1 MWKGK
6 FLRVSALDK
15 EAQTTTD
22 FWKKKNLSEEDV
34 TWLVVQSRL
43 VSLEIICT
51 QKTKKKDI
59 RGSTYIYMNAYHTYV
74 FNIYHH
80 KASISLRQTWKGSRE
95 DNWKELRMGE
105 SGEKWCNYIS
115 IQTLKVKKRK
125 VASVNKDL
133 HEFIREYLVFLL
145 NFIFFSCCYL
155 RANLIYLRLATN

>member
-1 MWKGK
+1 MKREISQSLSIRQRSTDNYW
-6 FLRVSALDK
+6 FLEEEEPLWGRCHMIGCSVQISQPWNHLH
-15 EAQTTTD
+15 T
-22 FWKKKNLSEEDV
+22 KN
-34 TWLVVQSRL
+34 
-43 VSLEIICT
+43 
-51 QKTKKKDI
+51 KKKDI